1 MEHDTTLALKRK
13 LSSTD
18 SHAAGCKLL
27 KLETNINSLPD
38 DILFEIF
45 KYIPC
50 LELYFSIALVSRRWR
65 NISLHPSFWRRIEL
79 RNTKQC
85 AEGICQLLRSV
96 SFRVNELY
104 IYDRSDCDVILD
116 QASKHNK
123 NISVLSLSHCGGKTG
138 NRFISSKIIK
148 SVITRLPKL
157 RALRLYD
164 TTFRSVK
171 FFEIF
176 GSQKFMLSR
185 SRKLG
190 KKNNIKN
197 QPITYTGILTYKQL
211 EAYTRNLNTSGKVT
225 LNNGKEYTIRRV
237 REILHSNGFD
247 PNSIVRTLE
256 DNPSVF

>member
-164 TTFRSVK
+164 TTFRS
-171 FFEIF
+171 
-176 GSQKFMLSR
+176 
-185 SRKLG
+185 
-190 KKNNIKN
+190 
-197 QPITYTGILTYKQL
+197 GILTYKQL

>member
-79 RNTKQC
+79 RVSWFKMSCCEFSFDSPKLAQNTKQC

-116 QASKHNK
+116 QVTHASCKSERKSFICVLSLQASKHNK

-185 SRKLG
+185 SRSK
-190 KKNNIKN
+190 I
-197 QPITYTGILTYKQL
+197 
-211 EAYTRNLNTSGKVT
+211 
-225 LNNGKEYTIRRV
+225 
-237 REILHSNGFD
+237 
-247 PNSIVRTLE
+247 PNSHCIV
-256 DNPSVF
+256 SHK

>member
-164 TTFRSVK
+164 TTFRS
-171 FFEIF
+171 
-176 GSQKFMLSR
+176 
-185 SRKLG
+185 
-190 KKNNIKN
+190 
-197 QPITYTGILTYKQL
+197 GILTYKQL

-225 LNNGKEYTIRRV
+225 LNNGKEYTIRMLLSGV

>member
-185 SRKLG
+185 SRR
-190 KKNNIKN
+190 
-197 QPITYTGILTYKQL
+197 ILTYKQL

>member
-185 SRKLG
+185 SRR
-190 KKNNIKN
+190 
-197 QPITYTGILTYKQL
+197 ILTYKQL

-225 LNNGKEYTIRRV
+225 LNNGKEYTIRMLLSGV